1 MKARPKLLDDCFLTD
16 KERMR
21 HDEALA
27 LIRERLKP
35 VVGIEEVPLE
45 QASGRIAASPVSA
58 PRPVPGHDNAA
69 VDGYAFAHADYIARG
84 GRLPV
89 SVRVTAGHP
98 AAFAL
103 PEGSAARVFTG
114 AVMPK
119 GADTVAM
126 QEDCR
131 LQEAQQTTFVI
142 VPEGLKPGAN
152 RRLAGED
159 LASGAILVESGDRL
173 GPQDIAAIASTG
185 AAHVTCYA
193 PLRLATLSSGDEL
206 LAPGAEFVEGG
217 VYDSNRPLIAAL
229 LAGLP
234 AEATDLGILP
244 DRHDVI
250 RDTLEKAAA
259 RHDALITSGGASR
272 GEEDHLGA
280 ALAELGK
287 RHIWQ
292 LAVKPGRP
300 MSFGQIG
307 DCVMLGLPGN
317 PVAVFVCFAL
327 YVRPA
332 LLRLAGGRWREPRR
346 LILEAAFDMPKKK
359 AGRREFLRGILVEE
373 PDGFRR
379 VAKFPRDGSGL
390 ITGLRQADGL
400 IEIPEESTGVAEGD
414 PVRFI
419 PFTEFGLP
427 PL

>member
-1 MKARPKLLDDCFLTD
+1 MTSARRLLDDCFLTD
-16 KERMR
+16 RDRMR
-21 HDEALA
+21 HDDALA

-35 VVGIEEVPLE
+35 VVGIEQVPLAE
-45 QASGRIAASPVSA
+45 ACGRIIAQPVTA

-69 VDGYAFAHADYIARG
+69 VDGYAFAHADYIAHG

-98 AAFAL
+98 ATCAL

-114 AVMPK
+114 AVMPD

-131 LQEAQQTTFVI
+131 VEEAGKTTFVV

-159 LASGAILVESGDRL
+159 LQPGAVIVAPGSRL
-173 GPQDIAAIASTG
+173 DAQDIAAIASTG
-185 AAHVTCYA
+185 AARIACYER
-193 PLRLATLSSGDEL
+193 LRLATLSSGDEL
-206 LAPGAEFVEGG
+206 LAPGEAFVEGG
-217 VYDSNRPLIAAL
+217 VYDSNRPLLAAL
-229 LAGLP
+229 LSALP
-234 AEATDLGILP
+234 AEISDLGILP
-244 DRHDVI
+244 DRQEAV
-250 RDTLEKAAA
+250 REALFRAAA
-259 RHDALITSGGASR
+259 SHHALITSGGASR
-272 GEEDHLGA
+272 GEEDHLVE
-280 ALAELGK
+280 ALGTLGK
-287 RHIWQ
+287 RHMWQ
-292 LAVKPGRP
+292 IAVKPGRP

-332 LLRLAGGRWREPRR
+332 LLALAGARWREPRR
-346 LILEAAFDMPKKK
+346 LILEAAFEVAKKK
-359 AGRREFLRGILVEE
+359 ADRREFLRGMLVEE
-373 PDGFRR
+373 PDGVRR

-390 ITGLRQADGL
+390 ITGLREADGL
-400 IEIPEESTGVAEGD
+400 IEIPEEVTAVAEGD

-419 PFTEFGLP
+419 PFTELGLP
-427 PL
+427 PR

>member
-1 MKARPKLLDDCFLTD
+1 MNPRPKLLDDCFLTD

-45 QASGRIAASPVSA
+45 QASGRIAASPVAA

-69 VDGYAFAHADYIARG
+69 VDGYAFAHGDYLARG

-89 SVRVTAGHP
+89 SVRVAAGHP

-103 PEGSAARVFTG
+103 PQGSAARVFTG
-114 AVMPK
+114 AVMPE

-131 LQEAQQTTFVI
+131 LEETQQATFVI

-159 LASGAILVESGDRL
+159 LASGAILVETGDRL

-185 AAHVTCYA
+185 AARVDCYQRI
-193 PLRLATLSSGDEL
+193 RLATLSSGDEL
-206 LAPGAEFVEGG
+206 LPPGAPFVEGG
-217 VYDSNRPLIAAL
+217 VYDSNRPLLAAL
-229 LAGLP
+229 LAALP
-234 AEATDLGILP
+234 AEISDLGILP
-244 DRHDVI
+244 DRREAVHEA
-250 RDTLEKAAA
+250 LCKAAA
-259 RHDALITSGGASR
+259 GHDGLISTGGASR
-272 GEEDHLGA
+272 GEEDHLVA
-280 ALAELGK
+280 ALGELGK
-287 RHIWQ
+287 RHMWQ

-317 PVAVFVCFAL
+317 PVAVLVCFAL

-332 LLRLAGGRWREPRR
+332 LLRLAGARWREPRR
-346 LILEAAFDMPKKK
+346 VMLEAAFEMPKKK

-373 PDGFRR
+373 PDGIRR

-390 ITGLRQADGL
+390 ITGLREADGL

-414 PVRFI
+414 LVCFI

-427 PL
+427 PR